1 MKMAITVTK
10 SELTRQV
17 KEKVGSVPHLHIIVN
32 AVFEAVAKNL
42 VEGNDVTITNFGTFK
57 VVEREA
63 REGRNPRTGEEIYI
77 PARNMPVFRASRS
90 FKDRVN

>member
-1 MKMAITVTK
+1 MSITVTK

-17 KEKVGSVPHLHIIVN
+17 EAKVGKIPHLHHIVST
-32 AVFEAVAKNL
+32 VFEMVAKNL

-63 REGRNPRTGEEIYI
+63 REGRNPRTGKEIYI
-77 PARNMPVFRASRS
+77 PAHNVPIFRASRN
-90 FKDRVN
+90 FRDRVN

>member
-1 MKMAITVTK
+1 MAITITK

-17 KEKVGSVPHLHIIVN
+17 KEKVGNVPHLNIVIG
-32 AVFEAVAKNL
+32 AVFEAVAENL

-57 VVEREA
+57 VEERGA

-77 PARNMPVFRASRS
+77 PARNMPIFRASKT
-90 FKDRVN
+90 FKDRVK